1 MGKKLSYIK
10 NNKILAQH
18 KLRNKSFYFSTI
30 NKKIMNY
37 VNDITLECLMNK
49 KMYERLNLKNKK
61 SAAERK
67 ERKFYRKR
75 IIALTCEMLLNNT
88 DDFQIENEDVV
99 NSFRQFTKNC
109 IQYFKAID
117 ENDRFQNDLIV
128 NTEEVNTE
136 NNDIINEDND
146 VTDSNDKIIEPESKA
161 VTLNFTTFDYLKID
175 TTKLNTSIDL

>member
-1 MGKKLSYIK
+1 
-10 NNKILAQH
+10 
-18 KLRNKSFYFSTI
+18 
-30 NKKIMNY
+30 MNY

-49 KMYERLNLKNKK
+49 NMYERLNLKNKK

-75 IIALTCEMLLNNT
+75 IISLTCEMLLNKT

-117 ENDRFQNDLIV
+117 ENDRFQNELIVNTEEV

-136 NNDIINEDND
+136 NNDIINEDKD
-146 VTDSNDKIIEPESKA
+146 VTDFNDKIIEPKSKA